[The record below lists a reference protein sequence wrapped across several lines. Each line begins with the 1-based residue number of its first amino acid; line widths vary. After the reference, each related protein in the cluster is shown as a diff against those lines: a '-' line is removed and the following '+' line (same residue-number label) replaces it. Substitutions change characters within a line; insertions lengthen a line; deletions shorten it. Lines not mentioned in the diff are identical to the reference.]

1 MIHKSPSSPLT
12 WPEKRDLFGIGV
24 SLTTYRGTVQAILE
38 AAQRQESAIVSF
50 HPVSAVVETS
60 ATPSLLGK
68 VNRFQIVAP
77 DGQPVR
83 WALNWLH
90 GAHLPDRVC
99 GPDAMLA
106 LCREAAEAGVAVFFY
121 GSSNEVLAALQAN
134 LKQRF
139 PALRIAGAISPPYRP
154 LSPQEDEEIVAEI
167 NASGAGIVFIGL
179 GYPKQ
184 DLFADAHRDSIAAV
198 QVCVGAAFDFHAG
211 HTRRAPRW
219 MRRSGLEWFHRL
231 VQEPRRL
238 WRRYFVTNTIF
249 LTRLGLAHVRNTCSR
264 RSRRDN

>member
-1 MIHKSPSSPLT
+1 
-12 WPEKRDLFGIGV
+12 
-24 SLTTYRGTVQAILE
+24 
-38 AAQRQESAIVSF
+38 
-50 HPVSAVVETS
+50 
-60 ATPSLLGK
+60 
-68 VNRFQIVAP
+68 
-77 DGQPVR
+77 
-83 WALNWLH
+83 
-90 GAHLPDRVC
+90 
-99 GPDAMLA
+99 MLA
-106 LCREAAEAGVAVFFY
+106 LCRRAAKAGVAVFFY
-121 GSSNEVLAALQAN
+121 GSSQAVIDRLQAR

-139 PALRIAGAISPPYRP
+139 PSLRIAGAISPPFRP
-154 LSPQEDEEIVAEI
+154 LSREEDDAIVAQI
-167 NASGAGIVFIGL
+167 NGSGAGIVFIGL

-249 LTRLGLAHVRNTCSR
+249 LTRLGLALVRNTCSR